1 MAGNNSDSQVLI
13 ISGFFVAI
21 ALGIFYADFVEVSDL
36 EGSVYSMNEMTIET
50 GSKIGIY
57 GLGLTGQSIAK
68 FLDGKGFSL
77 HLFDDSQRNRHLH
90 WLRNLRIKFTL
101 VMMILIVKNT

>member
-1 MAGNNSDSQVLI
+1 
-13 ISGFFVAI
+13 
-21 ALGIFYADFVEVSDL
+21 
-36 EGSVYSMNEMTIET
+36 MNEMTIET

-77 HLFDDSQRNRHLH
+77 HLFDDSPTESALALAKKLKN
-90 WLRNLRIKFTL
+90 KFTL
-101 VMMILIVKNT
+101 YDDSDCEEYLKVSK

>member
-1 MAGNNSDSQVLI
+1 
-13 ISGFFVAI
+13 
-21 ALGIFYADFVEVSDL
+21 
-36 EGSVYSMNEMTIET
+36 MNEMTIET

-77 HLFDDSQRNRHLH
+77 HLFDDSPTESALY
-90 WLRNLRIKFTL
+90 IG
-101 VMMILIVKNT
+101 